1 MSLGPLFCG
10 DGLCAWRLV
19 DAQSKALRPSELKAP
34 ELPKWVNKFRAWT
47 GGAFTDIPQLPRAAQ
62 GHQSLLSQAGGGQ
75 GHPPLTVR
83 PEQAAA
89 LPGPPAPLLGSP
101 CVAGG
106 GDGAQGFS
114 LRSKHP
120 ATGIL
125 DPREGRCSEVCGH
138 KRAPEP
144 HLAGSAVELCLGGG
158 LGAGTESRGVGC
170 SYLRPPPGKAP
181 SAL

>member
-75 GHPPLTVR
+75 GSV
-83 PEQAAA
+83 E
-89 LPGPPAPLLGSP
+89 S
-101 CVAGG
+101 
-106 GDGAQGFS
+106 GAS
-114 LRSKHP
+114 
-120 ATGIL
+120 
-125 DPREGRCSEVCGH
+125 VCGPWLPLPPSPMTQAWPLH
-138 KRAPEP
+138 CPRNEKPEP
-144 HLAGSAVELCLGGG
+144 LPVGTGGG
-158 LGAGTESRGVGC
+158 LCLSPALKFLGPRLPWLGA
-170 SYLRPPPGKAP
+170 LFLP
-181 SAL
+181 SDITLLPTLE